1 MLGGLSVTTPGAQ
14 LMQMLCVTSLAI
26 NLQVY
31 CIMCY
36 SSIVLE
42 DIYKGYYTKI
52 LPEVHVGYG
61 VPSAY

>member
-14 LMQMLCVTSLAI
+14 LMPMLCVTSLAI

-31 CIMCY
+31 CIMGY

-42 DIYKGYYTKI
+42 DIYNYTKI
-52 LPEVHVGYG
+52 LPEVHAGYG